1 MNKTRVRLKGAS
13 YDVLICDG
21 EMNALGR
28 ALRNA
33 GASTKIIA
41 ISDYNVG
48 RLYGQVL
55 RHCLRSSGFKVEL
68 LLVPPGEKQKSLKNA
83 EKLYHALASLKA
95 SKDSSIL
102 SFGGGVIGDLTG
114 FVAATYMR
122 GIRLVHVPT
131 TLLAMVDSGIGG
143 KTGVNLD
150 EGKNLVGSFYQPSL
164 VFCDVSHILTLPE
177 KEMRNGLSEIIKYGV
192 IKDPQ
197 LFALLEKH
205 VKGLKN
211 PRLDRPKDFKGLM
224 HLWVRIIE
232 RSASIK
238 ARIVEQDEK
247 EQKGPRMLLNFGH
260 TVGHALES
268 LMGYSGI
275 SHGEA
280 VAVGMA
286 AASRAALKLRMLRS
300 SDLDRIISLIEAV
313 NLSARIPKKLK
324 ADDIISRL
332 ILDKKVRN
340 GKLNFVLPRFIGSAV
355 IRNDVP
361 VRTIREALKD
371 TGAK

>member
-1 MNKTRVRLKGAS
+1 M
-13 YDVLICDG
+13 LICDG
-21 EMNALGR
+21 EMSSLGR
-28 ALRNA
+28 ALRGA
-33 GASTKIIA
+33 GASTRIIA
-41 ISDYNVG
+41 ITDHNVG

-55 RHCLRSSGFKVEL
+55 RHSLRSSGFKPEV
-68 LLVPPGEKQKSLKNA
+68 LVIPPGEKQKSLKNA
-83 EKLYHALASLKA
+83 EKLYHALTSLKA
-95 SKDSSIL
+95 AKDTTII
-102 SFGGGVIGDLTG
+102 SFGGGVVGDLAG

-122 GIRLVHVPT
+122 GIRLVHIPT
-131 TLLAMVDSGIGG
+131 TLLAMVDSSMGG

-177 KEMRNGLSEIIKYGV
+177 KEMRNGLAEVIKYGI

-238 ARIVEQDEK
+238 ARIVELDEK

-260 TVGHALES
+260 TIGHALEA
-268 LMGYSGI
+268 LMGYTGI

-286 AASRAALKLRMLRS
+286 AASRAALRLRMIKAGELA
-300 SDLDRIISLIEAV
+300 RIVSLIEAV
-313 NLSARIPKKLK
+313 NLPSRISKNLK
-324 ADDIISRL
+324 ADDIIAKL
-332 ILDKKVRN
+332 LLDKKVRN
-340 GKLNFVLPRFIGSAV
+340 GKVNFVLPRSIGSAV
-355 IRNDVP
+355 VRNDIP
-361 VRTIREALKD
+361 VRTIKEALKE
-371 TGAK
+371 TGAR

>member
-1 MNKTRVRLKGAS
+1 MNKITVRLKGSS

-21 EMNALGR
+21 EMSSLGR
-28 ALRNA
+28 ELRRA
-33 GASTKIIA
+33 GASTRIIA
-41 ISDYNVG
+41 VSDHNVG

-55 RHCLRSSGFKVEL
+55 RHSLRSSGFKPEV

-83 EKLYHALASLKA
+83 EKLYTALASLKA
-95 SKDSSIL
+95 AKDTTLI
-102 SFGGGVIGDLTG
+102 SFGGGVVGDLAG

-122 GIRLVHVPT
+122 GIRLVHIPT
-131 TLLAMVDSGIGG
+131 TLLAMVDSSIGG

-150 EGKNLVGSFYQPSL
+150 DGKNLVGSFYQPSM
-164 VFCDVSHILTLPE
+164 VFCDISHILTLPE
-177 KEMRNGLSEIIKYGV
+177 KEMRNGLAEVIKYGV
-192 IKDPQ
+192 IRDPQ
-197 LFALLEKH
+197 LFGLLEKH

-224 HLWVRIIE
+224 HLWVKIIE

-238 ARIVEQDEK
+238 ARIVEVDEK

-260 TVGHALES
+260 TIGHALET
-268 LMGYSGI
+268 LLGYTGI

-286 AASRAALKLRMLRS
+286 AASRAAFGLRMIKKAELE
-300 SDLDRIISLIEAV
+300 RILSLIDAV
-313 NLSARIPKKLK
+313 NLPSGISRKLE
-324 ADDIISRL
+324 ADDIIAKL

-340 GKLNFVLPRFIGSAV
+340 GKINFVLPRCVGSAV

-361 VRTIREALKD
+361 VRIIREALKG
-371 TGAK
+371 TGAR